1 MEGYFETI
9 VDIVEVAA
17 VTLLCLGLI
26 ISTGRFLYGAM
37 LGTASA
43 VFRRYRQELGRTL
56 QLTLE
61 FLIAADI
68 IETVAVEKSYQSL
81 GMLAGLVLIR
91 TFLSFTIELEV
102 TGRWPWQGLDGAT
115 AGERQ

>member
-9 VDIVEVAA
+9 VVIVEAAA
-17 VTLLCLGLI
+17 VALLCLGLT

-37 LGTASA
+37 LGTASTL
-43 VFRRYRQELGRTL
+43 FRRYRQELGRTL
-56 QLTLE
+56 QLALE

-68 IETVAVEKSYQSL
+68 IETVAVEKSYESL

-102 TGRWPWQGLDGAT
+102 TGRWPMQGLDKSAAT
-115 AGERQ
+115 EQA

>member
-9 VDIVEVAA
+9 VDIVEAAA
-17 VTLLCLGLI
+17 VTLLCLGLT

-37 LGTASA
+37 LGTASTL
-43 VFRRYRQELGRTL
+43 FRRYRQELGRTL
-56 QLTLE
+56 QLALE

-68 IETVAVEKSYQSL
+68 IETVAVEKSYESL

-102 TGRWPWQGLDGAT
+102 TGRWPWQGLTESAAAEQG
-115 AGERQ
+115 